1 MKKVSIKPSFLKKD
15 IGISSE
21 KKIWMHPKG
30 SFSVYDLQCQLP
42 VFGSGETYDV
52 SRTVIEKRPFVIALP
67 YDPHL
72 DKVVLIEQ
80 IRMVGVFTRQDS
92 PCLFELCAGFIDQG
106 ELSKDAAKREVFE
119 ESGLLV
125 EQLEFVCDYWVS
137 PGWTTE
143 RSYFYCAKVDSNLA
157 SETSGLPSES
167 ESTKTHCMDATS
179 FIELA
184 DSGQLENHGILMA
197 AFWFSKHRERL
208 RQMWQK

>member
-1 MKKVSIKPSFLKKD
+1 MKKVLIKPSFLKKD

-52 SRTVIEKRPFVIALP
+52 SRTVIE
-67 YDPHL
+67 
-72 DKVVLIEQ
+72 
-80 IRMVGVFTRQDS
+80 DS